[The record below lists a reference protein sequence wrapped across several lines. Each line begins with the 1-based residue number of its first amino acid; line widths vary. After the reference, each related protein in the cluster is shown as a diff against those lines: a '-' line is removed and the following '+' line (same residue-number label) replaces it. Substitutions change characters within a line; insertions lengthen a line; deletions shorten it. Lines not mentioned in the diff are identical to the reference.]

1 MNGQHL
7 LLAKSQ
13 RRMENGR
20 WTHPVSVLGHSKS
33 VLEAASAILG
43 EIKDFLP
50 PEVDRSKL
58 RTLATVAGLLHD
70 IGKANDLFQGIL
82 SRESSAFPRLGWDQ
96 RQPILHEGLSALIV
110 VGSVDE
116 AREFSDHLASA
127 DGPFREWGEADERE
141 KALWMLAWVVG
152 GHHLRMHWS
161 ENGLVETVRDAGI
174 PPGPIHF
181 HGNFLGEVWQREFAD
196 DLCDAP
202 YVPDFSIP
210 TDPRD
215 SDKHHVA
222 LMGDF
227 GVESEDR
234 GESLSPE
241 EKRLLAFAKA
251 IVIAADAAGS
261 ALWKRDRDDERVRRE
276 NGIRTSLRN
285 HCRREKLMEVVRD
298 RLNLPGNADYEAT
311 LHPFQRRVR
320 DSRESRV
327 VLEAACGSGKTV
339 AAYEWAQRHVE
350 TGRKLI
356 VCYPTTGTAAAG
368 FEDYLLEQGKLERTL
383 VTSRADVDVR
393 RMLANRDDPGH
404 PDRDQDLEL
413 LMKQESLQAWSQ
425 QAIAATADFVLGL
438 TQNHRRSLFSF
449 PAIVKGAIVFDEI
462 HSYDAKMFGSLVRF
476 LKVFPNVPVLLMT
489 ASLQPSRRE
498 ALKKLGVGY
507 ELIPGD
513 DEEERKGRYRLE
525 WCEGQASAPD
535 EWWDDVQDTLVKGKK
550 GEKVLWVC
558 NTVGNAVRIYEEAKE
573 RLGGDAKRILFHSR
587 FCYRHRVK
595 RQDEILAAFAEDG
608 TPCLAVTTQV
618 CEMSLDISAN
628 LLVTALPPFPALVQR
643 MGRLNRRR
651 ENPDG
656 RCLVHDYGG
665 MDGGRSPYADLPYSR
680 ADLEASRGA
689 IRGLV
694 EEDKVLS
701 QRDLKNALE
710 GMPETSDNIKFGSVW
725 LDGGWESKQANLREG
740 EATRQVLLAEHEDRI
755 REQIKEIGER
765 GAVREW
771 LVPILTSTLEK
782 DKNVRIEGQIRKYP
796 LVSGVKYDR
805 ETGAR

>member
-33 VLEAASAILG
+33 VLEAARAILV
-43 EIKDFLP
+43 EIEDFLP

-58 RTLATVAGLLHD
+58 RTLATVGGLLHD

-82 SRESSAFPRLGWDQ
+82 SRESSAFPRLGRDQ
-96 RQPILHEGLSALIV
+96 RQPIRHEGLSALIV
-110 VGSVDE
+110 VGYVDE

-181 HGNFLGEVWQREFAD
+181 HGNYLGEVWQREFAD

-222 LMGDF
+222 LMEDF
-227 GVESEDR
+227 GWESKDR
-234 GESLSPE
+234 SESLSPE
-241 EKRLLAFAKA
+241 EERLLAFAKA

-261 ALWKRDRDDERVRRE
+261 ALWKRGTGDEEVRLE

-285 HCRREKLMEVVRD
+285 HCRRENLMGVVRD
-298 RLNLPGNADYEAT
+298 RLDRPENADYEAT

-350 TGRKLI
+350 TGRKLF

-368 FEDYLLEQGKLERTL
+368 FEDYLLVQGKLERTL

-404 PDRDQDLEL
+404 PDRNEDQEL
-413 LMKQESLQAWSQ
+413 LMKQESLQAWGQ
-425 QAIAATADFVLGL
+425 QVIAATADTVLGL
-438 TQNHRRSLFSF
+438 MQNHRRSLFSF
-449 PAIVKGAIVFDEI
+449 PAIVKSAIVFDEI
-462 HSYDAKMFGSLVRF
+462 HSYDSKMFGSLVRF
-476 LKVFPNVPVLLMT
+476 LKAFSNIPVLLMT
-489 ASLQPSRRE
+489 ASLQRSRRE
-498 ALKKLGVGY
+498 ALEKLDVGY

-535 EWWDDVQDTLVKGKK
+535 EWWDDVQDTLDK

-558 NTVGNAVRIYEEAKE
+558 NTVGNAVRIYEKAEEKL
-573 RLGGDAKRILFHSR
+573 RGDAKRILFHSR

-595 RQDEILAAFAEDG
+595 RQDEVLAAFAEDG
-608 TPCLAVTTQV
+608 PCLAVTTQV

-656 RCLVHDYGG
+656 ARCLVHDYGG
-665 MDGGRSPYADLPYSR
+665 MGGRSPYADLPYNR

-689 IRGLV
+689 IRSLV
-694 EEDKVLS
+694 DGDKVLS

-725 LDGGWESKQANLREG
+725 LDGGWESKQSNLREG
-740 EATRQVLLAEHEDRI
+740 EPTRQVLLAEHEDRI
-755 REQIKEIGER
+755 RESIKEVGER
-765 GAVREW
+765 AAVREW
-771 LVPILTSTLEK
+771 LVPILTSAK
-782 DKNVRIEGQIRKYP
+782 GVRTEGQIRKYP